1 MEQPDE
7 DRNSSPSTEM
17 EEMIARFQLVLP
29 TAPDVCLLVHF
40 LIGSGSRDNYQPS
53 WGWQILAK

>member
-53 WGWQILAK
+53 